1 MFGYARSAQLR
12 GAAEAAGRGEPVQL
26 AVECGEIA
34 SGEGLIDAQALGGEV
49 ATQQAAHA
57 RQRITLPTERTQ
69 RGGIVPQVHRGMRVD
84 LRADVCADVRATRR
98 CRVGECGGYRGTQ
111 GFNLCLLSRC
121 STGSGDGSG
130 SGIGLV
136 QGGNLCL
143 LSVCELRP

>member
-1 MFGYARSAQLR
+1 MKRPGLATSLR
-12 GAAEAAGRGEPVQL
+12 GMAVAGSVLAFGLTGATAASAHGGSGTSETAWSRQEAPVQRT
-26 AVECGEIA
+26 A
-34 SGEGLIDAQALGGEV
+34 SN
-49 ATQQAAHA
+49 
-57 RQRITLPTERTQ
+57 P
-69 RGGIVPQVHRGMRVD
+69 
-84 LRADVCADVRATRR
+84 
-98 CRVGECGGYRGTQ
+98 GGYRGTQ